1 MKYSGIGGQAVLEGV
16 MMKNKEKY
24 AVAVRKPDGEITVD
38 TKEYYGLIK
47 NKTLRNIPILRGV
60 LSFVESLTLG
70 ISTLTYSASFFEEDE
85 EDTKAK
91 KKELSKEA
99 AAKKEKAEMGITV
112 AFSFVLAI
120 GIFMILP
127 YYLSLIFRKF
137 ITSHVALALIEGVIR
152 MMIFWHI
159 LLQFP

>member
-60 LSFVESLTLG
+60 LSFVESLALG

-99 AAKKEKAEMGITV
+99 AAKKKKQKW
-112 AFSFVLAI
+112 VLLLH
-120 GIFMILP
+120 FPLYLP
-127 YYLSLIFRKF
+127 LESL
-137 ITSHVALALIEGVIR
+137 
-152 MMIFWHI
+152 
-159 LLQFP
+159 